1 LPFSLSPRTCSGGG
15 LRGSCYIAHGSLLA
29 AHRLFV
35 YSVQMTR
42 LPCYS
47 LFLSLFLLAACDSD
61 KNAFMTP
68 KPYEPVVDVNLDEYS
83 VNGNVIGKIDN
94 DISAS
99 DDLLIESLDNELRRI
114 RDLEQEEALRNGKP
128 ADEVVVAKL
137 HVDGNLSFGDFFKI
151 IATTGFSGY
160 TSIQY
165 VIGDNFDDV
174 YNVQLPTSSRMC
186 YCFAFIVRNV
196 TFARYKYGHH
206 RSKLLLNEI
215 LSADNHQRKIEIDCF
230 KDYNVLDLL
239 LTFYDSKDERTYVI
253 SLNEGA
259 LKENPSF
266 DGFTYYSFNNLA
278 DLWKFIADI
287 RSKEKMINREDCNKS
302 EKCKGDNCTRFVL
315 GKQMTLAFQKNA
327 LMKDLAPLIKGL
339 NAYGYNGDGINFSV
353 VRE

>member
-1 LPFSLSPRTCSGGG
+1 MIFK
-15 LRGSCYIAHGSLLA
+15 YIVN
-29 AHRLFV
+29 LF
-35 YSVQMTR
+35 
-42 LPCYS
+42 
-47 LFLSLFLLAACDSD
+47 LFLSLLLLAACDSD
-61 KNAFMTP
+61 KKAFMTP
-68 KPYEPVVDVNLDEYS
+68 KLIEPVLDVSLDEYS
-83 VNGNVIGKIDN
+83 VNGNVVGKTAA
-94 DISAS
+94 DISANE
-99 DDLLIESLDNELRRI
+99 DLLIESLDNELQKVRKS
-114 RDLEQEEALRNGKP
+114 EQNEALKNNQP
-128 ADEVVVAKL
+128 ADEVVLAKL
-137 HVDGNLSFGDFFKI
+137 HVDDNLSFGDFFKI
-151 IATTGFSGY
+151 IATTGFTGY

-165 VIGDNFDDV
+165 VIGENFKDI
-174 YNVQLPTSSRMC
+174 YNVKLPTSSTPC
-186 YCFAFIVRNV
+186 YCFSFIVRNV
-196 TFARYKYGHH
+196 TFARYKFGRH
-206 RSKLLLNEI
+206 RSKLSLNEI
-215 LSADNHQRKIEIDCF
+215 LSADNRQREIELDCF

-287 RSKEKMINREDCNKS
+287 RSKEERLNREDCNKS

-339 NAYGYNGDGINFSV
+339 NAYGYNGDGINFLV

>member
-1 LPFSLSPRTCSGGG
+1 MIVK
-15 LRGSCYIAHGSLLA
+15 YIVN
-29 AHRLFV
+29 LF
-35 YSVQMTR
+35 
-42 LPCYS
+42 

-61 KNAFMTP
+61 KKTFMTP
-68 KPYEPVVDVNLDEYS
+68 KLFEPVLDVSLDEYS
-83 VNGNVIGKIDN
+83 VNGNVVGKTAA
-94 DISAS
+94 DISANE
-99 DDLLIESLDNELRRI
+99 DLLIEPLDNELQKVRKSE
-114 RDLEQEEALRNGKP
+114 LNEALKNNQP

-165 VIGDNFDDV
+165 VIGDNFKDV

-196 TFARYKYGHH
+196 TFARYKYGRH

-215 LSADNHQRKIEIDCF
+215 LSADNHQREIEIDCF

-239 LTFYDSKDERTYVI
+239 LTFYDSKDDRTYVV

-266 DGFTYYSFNNLA
+266 DGFTYYSFNSLA

-287 RSKEKMINREDCNKS
+287 RSKEERLNRDDCNKA
-302 EKCKGDNCTRFVL
+302 EKCKGENCTWFVL
-315 GKQMTLAFQKNA
+315 GKQMTLAFPKNT
-327 LMKDLAPLIKGL
+327 LMKDIAPLINGL
-339 NAYGYNGDGINFSV
+339 NTYGYNGDGIKFLV
-353 VRE
+353 ARE